1 MMTLHVALTYD
12 LRADYLAQGY
22 DAETTAEFDSP
33 ETIAALEAALMRR
46 GCRVTRVGHIQ
57 HLVHRLAQ
65 GERWDLALNIAE
77 GLHGLAREAQI
88 PALLEAYQIPYIFS
102 DALTLALTLD
112 KALTKRVVRDAG
124 LPTAAFAVLA
134 SPADLQAHG
143 LAYPL
148 FVKPLAEG
156 TGKGISAA
164 SQVQAA
170 EALALVCQTLWARYH
185 QPVLAE
191 TYLPGREL
199 TVGILGTGASA
210 RVLGVMEVRYQA
222 QAEAGGYTYA
232 NKEHYEDRVQYQL
245 VTDDLAQQAAA
256 VALAAWQLLRCR
268 DAGRVDL
275 RADAAGVAQF
285 LEVNPLA
292 GLHPVRSDLVILARL
307 TGWTAEQL
315 LDAILDAAWQRLGL
329 A

>member
-1 MMTLHVALTYD
+1 MSLHVALTYD

-22 DAETTAEFDSP
+22 DEETTAEFDSP
-33 ETIAALEAALMRR
+33 ETIAALEAALVRR
-46 GCRVTRVGHIQ
+46 GCQVTRVGHLFN
-57 HLVHRLAQ
+57 LVQRLAC

-77 GLHGLAREAQI
+77 GLRGLAREAQI
-88 PALLEAYQIPYIFS
+88 PALLEAYQIPCVFS

-124 LPTAAFAVLA
+124 LPTATFAVL
-134 SPADLQAHG
+134 STQADLQRHG
-143 LAYPL
+143 LSYPL

-164 SQVQAA
+164 SHVNHDIEL
-170 EALALVCQTLWARYH
+170 EAICQTLWARYH

-199 TVGILGTGASA
+199 TVGIIGTGATA
-210 RVLGVMEVRYQA
+210 TVLGVMEVIYQA
-222 QAEAGGYTYA
+222 NAEAGGYTYA
-232 NKEHYEDRVQYQL
+232 NKEHYEDRVQYRL
-245 VTDDLAQQAAA
+245 VSDPSAQQAAV

-268 DAGRVDL
+268 DGGRVDL
-275 RADAAGVAQF
+275 RADAVGVAHF

-307 TGWTAEQL
+307 AGWSHTQL

-329 A
+329 V